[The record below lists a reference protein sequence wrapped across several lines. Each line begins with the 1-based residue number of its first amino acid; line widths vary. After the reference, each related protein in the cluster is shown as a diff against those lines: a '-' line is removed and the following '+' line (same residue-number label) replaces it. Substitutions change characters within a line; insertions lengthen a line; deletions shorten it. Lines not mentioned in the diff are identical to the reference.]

1 MRLEME
7 NTVAKQ
13 IRTTT
18 EDSLLKVV
26 WDANTTP
33 TENAP
38 DANARMQVWTLIL
51 HLKYRFHFIIRLII
65 SKAQAKI
72 IVCIF
77 RIHEFS

>member
-38 DANARMQVWTLIL
+38 DANARIQVWTLIL
-51 HLKYRFHFIIRLII
+51 HLKYRFHFIIIII

>member
-1 MRLEME
+1 MRLKME

-38 DANARMQVWTLIL
+38 DANARMQVWTLTL
-51 HLKYRFHFIIRLII
+51 HLKYRFHFI
-65 SKAQAKI
+65 
-72 IVCIF
+72 V
-77 RIHEFS
+77 